1 MPPSARRGGS
11 YLRSAMQHYYAI
23 AERSRGEG
31 WVLTFPGSAWHL
43 FAESVDRIVQQAQD
57 WLASTG
63 MHGGAL
69 PCSIEDGAMP
79 PTNLAEYHHPLVVV
93 IPFEPVPAEEAA

>member
-1 MPPSARRGGS
+1 
-11 YLRSAMQHYYAI
+11 
-23 AERSRGEG
+23 
-31 WVLTFPGSAWHL
+31 
-43 FAESVDRIVQQAQD
+43 
-57 WLASTG
+57 